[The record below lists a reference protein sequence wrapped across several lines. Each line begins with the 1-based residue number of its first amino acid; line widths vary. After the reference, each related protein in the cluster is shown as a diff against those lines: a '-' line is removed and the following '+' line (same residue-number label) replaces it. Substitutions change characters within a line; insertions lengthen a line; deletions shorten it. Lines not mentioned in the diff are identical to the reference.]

1 MPALRAPGALL
12 LCLGARRRRAAG
24 RKRARHALASRTAS
38 PLGDTSLASASM
50 VEPGGRGGR
59 GGRGGKGSTGKGRG
73 RFGRGGEG
81 SSNKVVTIFKP
92 EQGTKSGIRLQG
104 SDGPP
109 TIVSL
114 NPEGVAA
121 DVLAAGERLLA
132 VNGEIVTG
140 HEAGTQMLKSAVGSR
155 SKVLAQVAIPAL
167 S

>member
-1 MPALRAPGALL
+1 
-12 LCLGARRRRAAG
+12 
-24 RKRARHALASRTAS
+24 
-38 PLGDTSLASASM
+38 M

-73 RFGRGGEG
+73 RSGRGGEG

-140 HEAGTQMLKSAVGSR
+140 HEAGTQMLKSAVGEAGRKCWHSSPFRPSR
-155 SKVLAQVAIPAL
+155 DWAGAALGSLAHAY
-167 S
+167 